1 MLIMCLCTSNFRR
14 SQLRVRSEYIG
25 ALEMHIKINE
35 FLFLINLSRGT
46 STIVQIILLLTQLC
60 DGFTVHVFKMIIA
73 GDFLSAYFI
82 L

>member
-1 MLIMCLCTSNFRR
+1 
-14 SQLRVRSEYIG
+14 
-25 ALEMHIKINE
+25 MHIKINE